1 MGVHLTDAKGKFTL
15 PNGDSTVIEAKAG
28 ARCKHLCIPGWFFTP
43 QGKLNQGESLKAL
56 NLTVE
61 QLGEMQAKRGTA
73 EFYLKK
79 SISHT
84 REKRTSTNCA

>member
-1 MGVHLTDAKGKFTL
+1 MQASLYPRLV
-15 PNGDSTVIEAKAG
+15 
-28 ARCKHLCIPGWFFTP
+28 FTP
-43 QGKLNQGESLKAL
+43 QGKLDQGESLKAL